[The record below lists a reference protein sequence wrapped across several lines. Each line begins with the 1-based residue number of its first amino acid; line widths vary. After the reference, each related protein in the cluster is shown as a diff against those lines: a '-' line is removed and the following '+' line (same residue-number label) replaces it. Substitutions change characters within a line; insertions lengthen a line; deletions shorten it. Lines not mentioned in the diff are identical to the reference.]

1 MAHGFTPRAAKAR
14 IIEDQIAMTS
24 SHSAFTGK
32 IPQNYEKYLGPL
44 IFQEY
49 AEDLS
54 RRVTVTK
61 GGVVLEIA
69 AGTGLA
75 TRQLRA
81 AIPKDVFLTVTVL

>member
-1 MAHGFTPRAAKAR
+1 
-14 IIEDQIAMTS
+14 MTS

-32 IPQNYEKYLGPL
+32 IPQYYEQYLGPL

-54 RRVTVTK
+54 QRVTVTK

-81 AIPKDVFLTVTVL
+81 AIKKDVRIVVTDLNEDMLNVARG